1 MKEIENF
8 CGKYGEK
15 QQQKAVTEKK
25 EVKMLS
31 LDSYKHFRRQE
42 LAGYFKPS
50 KSSTSTSTI
59 TRKIEPLIHNV
70 TINVGIMKN
79 FNLNLK
85 PVRGKKLSLK
95 VKTANSKDDLK
106 KRAKE
111 KHSHHDQFLCGLE
124 EYVLL
129 YSHGKEALF
138 LPGITS
144 TRSQLDSYK
153 EELGKP

>member
-1 MKEIENF
+1 M
-8 CGKYGEK
+8 
-15 QQQKAVTEKK
+15 
-25 EVKMLS
+25 
-31 LDSYKHFRRQE
+31 
-42 LAGYFKPS
+42 
-50 KSSTSTSTI
+50 
-59 TRKIEPLIHNV
+59 
-70 TINVGIMKN
+70 
-79 FNLNLK
+79 
-85 PVRGKKLSLK
+85 
-95 VKTANSKDDLK
+95 K

-153 EELGKP
+153 EELGKPESQMVLYLCSTSEFDNVSCGTIEIPDPKLSLPGIVTNHVDKIYESKIPAVIDDQ

>member
-1 MKEIENF
+1 MKEIDNF

-25 EVKMLS
+25 EVEMLS
-31 LDSYKHFRRQE
+31 LDSYKYFKRQE

-85 PVRGKKLSLK
+85 PVRG
-95 VKTANSKDDLK
+95 
-106 KRAKE
+106 
-111 KHSHHDQFLCGLE
+111 
-124 EYVLL
+124 
-129 YSHGKEALF
+129 
-138 LPGITS
+138 
-144 TRSQLDSYK
+144 
-153 EELGKP
+153 